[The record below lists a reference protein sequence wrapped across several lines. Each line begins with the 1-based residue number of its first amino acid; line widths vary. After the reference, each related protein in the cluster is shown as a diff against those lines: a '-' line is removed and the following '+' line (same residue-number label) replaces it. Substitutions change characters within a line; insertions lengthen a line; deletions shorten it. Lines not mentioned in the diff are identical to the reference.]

1 MNKEIK
7 TYGSI
12 INGATVIQDEFD
24 ILELKNPY
32 NQDTIAHMALST
44 KTELEQAID
53 GAEQAFHA
61 DMKRMPL
68 HKRAGI
74 LRKAAALLTE
84 RTEDFAET
92 LSMEAGKP
100 IKDARAEVGRAVQVL
115 DFAADE
121 AKTLHGELLP
131 MDAAIGGENRLGM
144 VRLYPIGVIA
154 AITPF
159 NFPLNLALHKLA
171 PAVASGNAVVLKPA
185 LKTPLSALKL
195 AQVFYDA
202 GLPENALQVVIAR
215 GAEIG
220 DDLITDDRIAKI
232 TFTGSPEV
240 GIKMRNKAGLKRITL
255 ELGSNS
261 PNIIFED
268 ADIDKA
274 AHSLV
279 KASFAF
285 AGQVCIS
292 SQRIFVHESKIEPF
306 IETFVPLVEQ
316 LNVGDPLDETTDVGP
331 MISSDSCARIHA
343 WTQDAV
349 EEGAEVLTG
358 GHIIDGQIFAP
369 TVMKNVNNTMKIVCQ
384 ETFAPIVSII
394 PFTSDAD
401 VMTKANDS
409 DYGLQAGIFTSDINR
424 AFKMSDELETG
435 GVWVNEVSTYRQDNY
450 PYGGVK
456 LSGYGKEGVKYAIR
470 DMTEEKFVGINLN

>member
-185 LKTPLSALKL
+185 LKTP
-195 AQVFYDA
+195 
-202 GLPENALQVVIAR
+202 VISI
-215 GAEIG
+215 EIG
-220 DDLITDDRIAKI
+220 
-232 TFTGSPEV
+232 
-240 GIKMRNKAGLKRITL
+240 
-255 ELGSNS
+255 
-261 PNIIFED
+261 
-268 ADIDKA
+268 
-274 AHSLV
+274 
-279 KASFAF
+279 
-285 AGQVCIS
+285 S
-292 SQRIFVHESKIEPF
+292 S
-306 IETFVPLVEQ
+306 
-316 LNVGDPLDETTDVGP
+316 
-331 MISSDSCARIHA
+331 
-343 WTQDAV
+343 
-349 EEGAEVLTG
+349 VL
-358 GHIIDGQIFAP
+358 
-369 TVMKNVNNTMKIVCQ
+369 
-384 ETFAPIVSII
+384 
-394 PFTSDAD
+394 
-401 VMTKANDS
+401 
-409 DYGLQAGIFTSDINR
+409 
-424 AFKMSDELETG
+424 
-435 GVWVNEVSTYRQDNY
+435 
-450 PYGGVK
+450 
-456 LSGYGKEGVKYAIR
+456 
-470 DMTEEKFVGINLN
+470 